1 MIIKINKKS
10 EFIKYC
16 KGFEKPV
23 LVYGFGDT
31 ELLSF
36 FWLVKDNGER
46 NRFLTIELPGVRL
59 SKKEY
64 LLGNIDACDKRRHKK
79 HDKYINWMCD
89 LFIDHYDLLFVE

>member
-16 KGFEKPV
+16 NCFEKPV
-23 LVYGFGDT
+23 LVYGSGDT

-46 NRFLTIELPGVRL
+46 NRFLTIELSGIRL

-64 LLGNIDACDKRRHKK
+64 LLGNIDAYDKRRHKK
-79 HDKYINWMCD
+79 HGSVLVIGQNLD
-89 LFIDHYDLLFVE
+89 FIEDNSLLSC